1 MCILDSRKKII
12 MKNIVLS
19 PIMKTNK
26 FLTFFTVVFMAFVM
40 TSCVQDDDFSV
51 PQSLGNEENAR
62 LEQLL
67 QNIESGSVSMI
78 TINQLKSLFT
88 GQPIIIESEIA
99 VKGYVSSSD
108 ATGNFY
114 KEFYMQDDPENPTG
128 GIGVMLNQVDSYNQF
143 NQGREVYIYLKDLY
157 LGENSSDVI
166 AIGGQLDG
174 QYLDDMTEAQAR
186 LHVLRSANTMAL
198 TPVALSPSGVN
209 ESHLG
214 VFVTLES
221 VQFPMAYAG
230 NTFHNPL
237 NDFDTR
243 YPLVSCLDG
252 SELQMETSSFA
263 SFWQEPIP
271 TEGRGDIS
279 GVITQGF
286 GGSPTVLVL
295 NTTEDIHFDQQRCDP
310 VFEESFSN
318 SIDNTILDTPGWI
331 NYAEAGTALWMEDV
345 YSGNGYARF
354 SAFGTGESLNIGW
367 LISPAID
374 LDAQDGE
381 ILTFQTEHSYPDPG
395 HDPLEVLIST
405 DFDGTEAG
413 IATATWQSLTFDVSY
428 IVDYNTWFNFTS
440 SGPIDLS
447 GYSGTAYIAFKYTG
461 SDTAN
466 QNMNL
471 DVDNIQI
478 SVE

>member
-1 MCILDSRKKII
+1 
-12 MKNIVLS
+12 MKNIELS
-19 PIMKTNK
+19 LIMKTNK
-26 FLTFFTVVFMAFVM
+26 ILAFFTVVVMAIAM

-51 PQSLGNEENAR
+51 PASLGDEENRR
-62 LEQLL
+62 LETLL
-67 QNIESGSVSMI
+67 QNIDNGTVSMI
-78 TINQLKSLFT
+78 TINELKSLFV
-88 GQPIIIESEIA
+88 GQPLFIESEIA

-143 NQGREVYIYLKDLY
+143 NQGREVYIYLKGLY

-166 AIGGQLDG
+166 SIGGQLDG
-174 QYLDDMTEAQAR
+174 EFLDDMSEYQAR
-186 LHVLRSANTMAL
+186 LQVLRSATTMPL
-198 TPVALSPSGVN
+198 TPVLLAPSGVN
-209 ESHLG
+209 TSHLG

-230 NTFHNPL
+230 GTFHNQV

-252 SELQMETSSFA
+252 SEIQLETSSFA

-271 TEGRGDIS
+271 TDGRGNIS

-286 GGSPTVLVL
+286 GGSPRVLVL
-295 NTTEDIHFDQQRCDP
+295 NTTADIHFTEQRCDP

-331 NYAEAGTALWMEDV
+331 NYAEAGSELWMEDV
-345 YSGNGYARF
+345 FSGNGYARF
-354 SAFGTGESLNIGW
+354 SAFGSGESSNIGW
-367 LISPAID
+367 LITPAID

-381 ILTFQTEHSYPDPG
+381 ILTFQTEHSYPDAG

-413 IATATWQSLTFDVSY
+413 IATATWVPLTFDVSY

-471 DVDNIQI
+471 DIDNVQI
-478 SVE
+478 SVQ